1 MAHAA
6 PTAERQALPSADIPF
21 ETLRPRLRGGLLLP
35 DAAGYD
41 DARSIWNA
49 MFDRRPAAIVQPL
62 GVADVV
68 EAIRFAREHDV
79 PIAVK
84 GGGHNI
90 AGLAVADGS
99 LLLDMSRA
107 RGVVVDPTERT
118 AVAQTGCLLGDVD
131 RETQLHGLATALGFV
146 SHTGIAG
153 LTLGGGF
160 GYLTRRFGWTSDTV
174 LDMNVV
180 TAAGEVVRASEAR
193 EPRPVLGPARR
204 RRQLRRGDLI
214 RYRLEAV
221 GPEILGGPV
230 AWSAEDAPAV
240 LEMYRKVI
248 ADAPPELTVVAIL
261 RPAPPAPWIPK
272 EHHGKPILVL
282 VVCDTGPVEAA
293 EERVRRD
300 HVVRLADRQRRPA
313 TVVPVAADPAGR
325 HPAKGPPL
333 LLEVRVPAGR
343 RRRTC
348 STTSP
353 CSAPTF
359 TSPHS
364 SVIVFPIDGAHQRLS
379 NDHSAVGNRDAG
391 AVLNIGASWERA
403 EDDEANIGWARAA
416 VAGRSALLDRRRLR
430 QLPHRGRG
438 RGSDPRVLRHQ
449 SRPPR
454 AREGGRGIR
463 TTCSASTRTSR
474 RGADAPP
481 PLDSPDDRPARPRP
495 RPRSRRARAPP
506 PRTPADRLR
515 RGDRGV
521 PGREGR
527 LLQGAPRQPDP
538 EAEREAFTG
547 LPYYPVDPALRFE
560 GLTLEP

>member
-1 MAHAA
+1 VTHATT
-6 PTAERQALPSADIPF
+6 TAERQALPSADIPF

-35 DAAGYD
+35 DAVGYD

-62 GVADVV
+62 GVADVI
-68 EAIRFAREHDV
+68 EAIRFAREHEV

-118 AVAQTGCLLGDVD
+118 AVAQAGCLLGDVD
-131 RETQLHGLATALGFV
+131 RETQLHGLATVLGFV

-180 TAAGEVVRASEAR
+180 TATGEVVRASEGENPDLFWA
-193 EPRPVLGPARR
+193 
-204 RRQLRRGDLI
+204 LRGGGGNFGVVTSI

-272 EHHGKPILVL
+272 EHHGKPVLVL
-282 VVCDTGPVEAA
+282 VVCDTGPAEAA
-293 EERVRRD
+293 EERVRAITSFGSPIGN
-300 HVVRLADRQRRPA
+300 VVQRRSYLSLQTLLDA
-313 TVVPVAADPAGR
+313 TQPKGR
-325 HPAKGPPL
+325 RYYWKSEYLPTATPD
-333 LLEVRVPAGR
+333 LLEYVADQ
-343 RRRTC
+343 
-348 STTSP
+348 
-353 CSAPTF
+353 APTF

-364 SVIVFPIDGAHQRLS
+364 SVIVFPMDGVHQRLS

-403 EDDEANIGWARAA
+403 EDDEANIGWARSLWQGA
-416 VAGRSALLDRRRLR
+416 RRFSTGGVYVNFLTEDE
-430 QLPHRGRG
+430 
-438 RGSDPRVLRHQ
+438 GSDRIRESYGANLERLERVK
-449 SRPPR
+449 
-454 AREGGRGIR
+454 A
-463 TTCSASTRTSR
+463 AW
-474 RGADAPP
+474 D
-481 PLDSPDDRPARPRP
+481 PDNVFRLNKNIA
-495 RPRSRRARAPP
+495 PRS
-506 PRTPADRLR
+506 
-515 RGDRGV
+515 
-521 PGREGR
+521 
-527 LLQGAPRQPDP
+527 
-538 EAEREAFTG
+538 
-547 LPYYPVDPALRFE
+547 
-560 GLTLEP
+560 